1 MKKIRHQDLQRQIVN
16 LISIVEMYIPLIEE
30 IDKSKNKLSAL
41 PTELDSLKQQLEFL
55 KLQSSQTN
63 FYDSQN
69 SILPSPIKETDI
81 KLDFLVD
88 DLEGIFVY
96 LTTFESKLK
105 NIIVLKERLEAVQEE
120 RIGGFTPERIY
131 RLLERKDQSS
141 QHDNIPS
148 HKNFRSQSLW
158 QKIANYKYS
167 KKLAIGTALIS
178 GTILLFS
185 MVSYS
190 SMNQQSIND
199 NTTQEIK
206 QQ

>member
-1 MKKIRHQDLQRQIVN
+1 MKKISHQNLQCQITN

-30 IDKSKNKLSAL
+30 IDKSKKKLSAL
-41 PTELDSLKQQLEFL
+41 PTELDNLKQQLEFL

-69 SILPSPIKETDI
+69 SVLPSPIKETDS

-105 NIIVLKERLEAVQEE
+105 NLIVLKERLEAVQEE

-131 RLLERKDQSS
+131 RLLERKEQNS
-141 QHDNIPS
+141 QPDNIPS
-148 HKNFRSQSLW
+148 YKNFRSQSLW
-158 QKIANYKYS
+158 QKIVNYRYS
-167 KKLAIGTALIS
+167 KKLAMSTAFIS
-178 GTILLFS
+178 GIILFFS

-190 SMNQQSIND
+190 SMNQQSIQS
-199 NTTQEIK
+199 NTAQEIK
-206 QQ
+206 EQ